1 MVRTRNQYG
10 LAMAIFAV
18 AIVSSTGCVA
28 NLAAVMMHAW
38 RGETVEAQYDGLQD
52 HRVAVVCLSDSSMY
66 AGQLSQSVERLLA
79 THVPDIETVPQVD
92 VYGWLDANDWNEL
105 DFAQLGEG
113 VDAEFVVAIELDSFR
128 LYDGMTMYKGRAD
141 VVVSVHDVA
150 NEGEVVFRTSSFQF
164 EFPNSTPLATTDMA
178 ESQFRRMF
186 MNALARQIAKTFYSY
201 NIHEDLAVDN
211 SLVST
216 VP

>member
-1 MVRTRNQYG
+1 M
-10 LAMAIFAV
+10 
-18 AIVSSTGCVA
+18 
-28 NLAAVMMHAW
+28 
-38 RGETVEAQYDGLQD
+38 EAQYDGLQD

-105 DFAQLGEG
+105 DFAQLGKG

-150 NEGEVVFRTSSFQF
+150 KKGEVVFRTSSFQF
-164 EFPNSTPLATTDMA
+164 EFPNSTPFGHHRYGR
-178 ESQFRRMF
+178 ESIPPHVYECPGAADCKKFLQLQHPRGFGCR
-186 MNALARQIAKTFYSY
+186 
-201 NIHEDLAVDN
+201 
-211 SLVST
+211 
-216 VP
+216 